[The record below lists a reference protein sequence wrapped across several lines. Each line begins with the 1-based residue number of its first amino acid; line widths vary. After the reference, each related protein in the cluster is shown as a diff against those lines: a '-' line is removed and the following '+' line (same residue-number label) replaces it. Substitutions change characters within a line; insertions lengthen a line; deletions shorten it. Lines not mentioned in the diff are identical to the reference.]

1 MAGADR
7 FIQMHLEMDGQLSLY
22 QAHALSDQV
31 EEALRQLFPQAEII
45 IHQDPVGVETIP
57 DMAKV

>member
-1 MAGADR
+1 
-7 FIQMHLEMDGQLSLY
+7 MDGQLSLY